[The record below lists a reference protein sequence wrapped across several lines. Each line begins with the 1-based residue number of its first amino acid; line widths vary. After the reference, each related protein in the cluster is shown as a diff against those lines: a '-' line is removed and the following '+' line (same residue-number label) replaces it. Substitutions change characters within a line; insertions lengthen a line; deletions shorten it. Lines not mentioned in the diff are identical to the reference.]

1 MALVNGESQ
10 PARRLTATQVFLP
23 RLPIRGVYSTE
34 LLLRALLDSLKKFD
48 PRVQIRNPV
57 MFVVWLGALV
67 TAALTVDPALFGPS
81 NATVRYNALVTA
93 ILLLTVWFANIA
105 EAIAEGRGKA
115 KAASLRRTKTELIAK
130 RVGVPGNAM
139 FSSALALYTGKV
151 EEVPATA
158 LRKGDL
164 IRVDREDVIPSDGEV
179 VDGTAYVDESPITGE
194 AAPVLKEPG
203 TDIFSSV
210 TAGTRMVSDRLLI
223 RVSANPGES
232 FLDRMIHLVEGAKRQ
247 KTPNEIALTVLL
259 SILTLIFVI
268 VVAAMAPV
276 ASYLHA
282 RINVA
287 DLVALLVALIP
298 TTIGALLSAIGIA
311 GIDRTARFNIIAMS
325 GKAVEAAGDVRTILL
340 DKTGTITIGNRQAT
354 DFIPLAGIPAKTL
367 VQTAYIASLFDSTP
381 EGRTI
386 VSCAEQLGARAD
398 SQLNHAQPFDF
409 SAQTRMSGV
418 DFPDGHIVRKGAV
431 NAVVRHVTE
440 KFNTAEPNDL
450 RAASAMVANRGAT
463 PLAVS
468 FDGQI
473 LGIIGLSDVLKP
485 GIGGRIAQLRNIGIR
500 SVMVTGDNPLTAR
513 AIAAEAGVDDFV
525 AEVKPEEKLDIVRQ
539 EQSLGRLVAMT
550 GDGTND
556 APALAQADVG
566 LAMHS
571 GTMAA
576 KEAANLIDLDSD
588 PTKLIDLV
596 ALGKQMLITRGALT
610 TFSVANDVAKYFAI
624 IPGMFI
630 FALPGLAAL
639 NVMHLA
645 TPQTAVL
652 SALIFNALIIPS
664 LIPLALRGV
673 RFRATS
679 AEATFYRNLIV
690 YGVGGLILPFVGIK
704 VIDLLLSASWRA

>member
-1 MALVNGESQ
+1 MAVAKKDPESEHPPRAAHELVSRPQAG
-10 PARRLTATQVFLP
+10 R
-23 RLPIRGVYSTE
+23 VYSFE
-34 LLLRALLDSLKKFD
+34 LVLQALIDSLTKFD

-57 MFVVWLGALV
+57 MFVVLLGALV
-67 TAALTVDPALFGPS
+67 TFALTLNPALFGRT
-81 NATVRYNALVTA
+81 NATVSYNAVVTA

-115 KAASLRRTKTELIAK
+115 KAAALRQTRTELVAK
-130 RVGVPGNAM
+130 RVHGDGKGM
-139 FSSALALYTGKV
+139 FSSALALYTGQV
-151 EEVPATA
+151 EEVPAA
-158 LRKGDL
+158 GLRKGDL
-164 IRVDREDVIPSDGEV
+164 VRVDRGDIIPSDGEV
-179 VDGTAYVDESPITGE
+179 SDGTAYVDESAITGE
-194 AAPVLKEPG
+194 AAPVLKEPH

-210 TAGTRMVSDRLLI
+210 TAGTRIISDQLLI
-223 RVSANPGES
+223 RVSANPGET
-232 FLDRMIHLVEGAKRQ
+232 FLDRMIHLVEGARRQ

-287 DLVALLVALIP
+287 DLIALLVALIP

-325 GKAVEAAGDVRTILL
+325 GKAVEAAGDIQTILL

-354 DFIPLAGIPAKTL
+354 DFIPLAGVSTGTL
-367 VQTAYIASLFDSTP
+367 AQAAYLASLFDSTP

-386 VSCAEQLGARAD
+386 VAYAERLGAHPE
-398 SQLNHAQPFDF
+398 SQLDRALHFDF
-409 SAQTRMSGV
+409 SSQTRMSGV
-418 DFPDGHIVRKGAV
+418 DLPDGRIVRKGAV
-431 NAVVRHVTE
+431 DAVLRHVAE
-440 KFNTAEPNDL
+440 KFGTAAPSDL
-450 RAASAMVANRGAT
+450 AAAAAMVAGQGAT
-463 PLAVS
+463 PLAVAV
-468 FDGQI
+468 DGQI
-473 LGIIGLSDVLKP
+473 LGVIRLSDVLKR
-485 GIGGRIAQLRNIGIR
+485 GIRERIAQLRQMGIR
-500 SVMVTGDNPLTAR
+500 SVMLTGDNPLTAR
-513 AIAAEAGVDDFV
+513 AIAEEAGMDDFV
-525 AEVKPEEKLDIVRQ
+525 AEVKPEEKLHIIRR
-539 EQSLGRLVAMT
+539 EQSHGRLVAMT

-588 PTKLIDLV
+588 PTKLIDLI

-610 TFSVANDVAKYFAI
+610 TFSIANDVAKYFAI
-624 IPGMFI
+624 IPGMFSL
-630 FALPGLAAL
+630 ALPGLAGL
-639 NVMHLA
+639 NVMRLA

-673 RFRATS
+673 RFRAIS
-679 AEATFYRNLIV
+679 AEATFYRNLMV
-690 YGVGGLILPFVGIK
+690 YGLGGLIVPFIGIK
-704 VIDLLLSASWRA
+704 AIDVLLSAAR